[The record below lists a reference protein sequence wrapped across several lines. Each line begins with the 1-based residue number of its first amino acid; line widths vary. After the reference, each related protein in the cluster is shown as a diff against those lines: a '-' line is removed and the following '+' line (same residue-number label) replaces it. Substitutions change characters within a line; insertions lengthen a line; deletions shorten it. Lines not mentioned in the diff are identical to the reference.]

1 MRKDADIP
9 IAGRREGL
17 RPEAEPQRCRTITKI
32 PAATGKDKGITAM
45 PMEGKTF
52 LVGCVLQPAER
63 QFAPTDRTQEQLRT
77 VRREL

>member
-1 MRKDADIP
+1 
-9 IAGRREGL
+9 
-17 RPEAEPQRCRTITKI
+17 
-32 PAATGKDKGITAM
+32 M